1 MSEKVGFANTDIKS
15 QTDLYSKELIFEG
28 ALRFFLHTPKNIDK
42 KSFKIAKNILS
53 EIEAWE
59 IQYGKEK
66 YSRIRNNSILV
77 GYLAYKFGE
86 IVGLEKKELSNAYIA
101 GLVQDIGKVYM
112 CGDNKALAYEYI
124 SSPLKK
130 GEKGFE
136 TIAKALKQ
144 YPSKT
149 QEYLE
154 SRTNLNPYIVDTAA
168 NYHSIYSNL
177 FKEGYPDTDKDIS
190 QLDTVLWFADSLSAV
205 SFSSIDELQRNYSKN
220 RYISLIEGFELLRE
234 QTEEKIPKFWSKA
247 SSTTLMSLVF
257 TMIMGMVS
265 TSKIH
270 AANYTSQQVIALT
283 NQDRAALGLD
293 PLKADAELM
302 QAAMD
307 KARDMFEKGYWDH
320 YGPNGETPWQFIRA
334 EGIDYTVAGENLGKG
349 FTDVNKLNQAWLNSP
364 AHRANI
370 VKPEFNEV
378 GVAVMDGTL
387 EGKEVTLV
395 VQMFVK
401 EKVKTPPAPAPVKVV
416 AKQQEKVAA
425 TPPKKEVTPPPVTE
439 VVIPVIEETKHEE
452 PKATEPLNTVFV
464 DLRIP
469 QGLQKKSETAM
480 LNSVKDFLEKV
491 KESLKK

>member
-1 MSEKVGFANTDIKS
+1 MSEKVGFVNNDIKS
-15 QTDLYSKELIFEG
+15 QTDLYSKELIFDG
-28 ALRFFLHTPKNIDK
+28 ALRFFLHIPKNVDR
-42 KSFKIAKNILS
+42 KSFKLAKNILT
-53 EIEAWE
+53 EIEEWE
-59 IQYGKEK
+59 LGYGSKK
-66 YSRIRNNSILV
+66 YSKIKNNAILV
-77 GYLAYKFGE
+77 AYLAYKFGE
-86 IVGLEKKELSNAYIA
+86 IVGLEKKELSNVYIA
-101 GLVQDIGKVYM
+101 GLTQDIGKVYM
-112 CGDNKALAYEYI
+112 CGANKALAYEYI

-136 TIAKALKQ
+136 AIAKALKQ

-154 SRTNLNPYIVDTAA
+154 SRTNLNPYIVDTAS

-177 FKEGYPDTDKDIS
+177 FKEGYPDTDKEIS

-205 SFSSIDELQRNYSKN
+205 SFNSIDQLQRNYSKD
-220 RYISLIEGFELLRE
+220 RYISLVEGFELLRE
-234 QTEEKIPKFWSKA
+234 QTESKIPKFWNKA

-283 NQDRAALGLD
+283 NEDRAALGLE
-293 PLKADAELM
+293 PVQADAQLM

-334 EGIDYTVAGENLGKG
+334 EGIQYTVAGENLGKG
-349 FTDVNKLNQAWLNSP
+349 FSDVNKLNQAWLNSP

-370 VKPEFNEV
+370 VKPEFNEI

-401 EKVKTPPAPAPVKVV
+401 EKGSTPPAPVPTKVPAQ
-416 AKQQEKVAA
+416 AKETTVA
-425 TPPKKEVTPPPVTE
+425 TPTEKEPIPVAEIIPPVSE
-439 VVIPVIEETKHEE
+439 EIKKEETKVVIE
-452 PKATEPLNTVFV
+452 PPKTVFV
-464 DLRIP
+464 DFRIP
-469 QGLQKKSETAM
+469 TSLEKKSDEAM
-480 LNSVKDFLEKV
+480 LGGVKDFLEKI
-491 KESLKK
+491 KEALRK